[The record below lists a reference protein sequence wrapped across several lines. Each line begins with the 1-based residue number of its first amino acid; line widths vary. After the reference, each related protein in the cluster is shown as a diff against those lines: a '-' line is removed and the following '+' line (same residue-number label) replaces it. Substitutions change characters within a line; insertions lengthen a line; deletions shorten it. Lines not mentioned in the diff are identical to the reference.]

1 MKKILAVFLVVCFC
15 ASLTVSA
22 NGRIIGSYVNT
33 DIIAYIDG
41 MAINSYNIEGW
52 TGVVAEDL
60 SSYGFDVI
68 WNGSERTLCVDNKE
82 NKPINGTFDVAVN
95 KKPIGSYAGNIYA
108 TDIKTYVAG
117 EEVKAFN
124 IGGRTIIYIDELLR
138 VGDVKWYEFER
149 KICYSS
155 VGPWSINLYD
165 TDYEAVTE
173 NNINS
178 FSLDMVKGDDGHYV
192 TDGENLDYLD
202 YLKLS
207 YSPEN
212 GMCFSFSIYQRVL
225 FQTEDLLTRLL
236 EVCNENYDGTII
248 SETTDLANKR
258 LKILINGE
266 TVSVSKV
273 TRGKGN
279 GHTDFYFWLNC
290 FDTKENIDSVAV
302 VFE

>member
-1 MKKILAVFLVVCFC
+1 MKKILAVLLAVCFC
-15 ASLTVSA
+15 ASLTVNA
-22 NGRIIGSYVNT
+22 NGRIIGTYVNT
-33 DIIAYIDG
+33 DIVAYIDG
-41 MAINSYNIEGW
+41 LAINSYNIDGW

-60 SSYGFDVI
+60 ANYGFDVT
-68 WNGSERTLCVDNKE
+68 WNGSERTLRIDKTG

-95 KKPIGSYAGNIYA
+95 TKPIGSYAGNIYA
-108 TDIKTYVAG
+108 TDIKTYVDG

-138 VGDVKWYEFER
+138 VGDVRWYEFER

-155 VGPWSINLYD
+155 VDLWSINLYD
-165 TDYEAVTE
+165 TNYNAVVDK
-173 NNINS
+173 NIDS
-178 FSLDMVKGDDGHYV
+178 FSLNMLKNADGQYV
-192 TDGENLDYLD
+192 TEGENLDYLD

-207 YSPEN
+207 YNPEN

-225 FQTEDLLTRLL
+225 FHTEDLLTRLL
-236 EVCNENYDGTII
+236 EVCNESYDGTII

-266 TVSVSKV
+266 SVSVSKV

-279 GHTDFYFWLNC
+279 GHTDFYFWLNY
-290 FDTKENIDSVAV
+290 FDTKENVDSVSV

>member
-1 MKKILAVFLVVCFC
+1 
-15 ASLTVSA
+15 
-22 NGRIIGSYVNT
+22 
-33 DIIAYIDG
+33 
-41 MAINSYNIEGW
+41 
-52 TGVVAEDL
+52 
-60 SSYGFDVI
+60 
-68 WNGSERTLCVDNKE
+68 
-82 NKPINGTFDVAVN
+82 
-95 KKPIGSYAGNIYA
+95 
-108 TDIKTYVAG
+108 
-117 EEVKAFN
+117 
-124 IGGRTIIYIDELLR
+124 
-138 VGDVKWYEFER
+138 
-149 KICYSS
+149 
-155 VGPWSINLYD
+155 
-165 TDYEAVTE
+165 
-173 NNINS
+173 
-178 FSLDMVKGDDGHYV
+178 MVKGDDGHYV

-279 GHTDFYFWLNC
+279 GHSDFYFWLNC